1 MLRTIHFKVLLFRQR
16 LPTISF
22 ISEELTRFVPFDFDM
37 YAIAFDLVVKSLQEH
52 YGPQYTNA
60 YYDIKVLLRKYGFF
74 NVQGSVYIQYPLQR
88 NADGSD
94 AAMPNLYLAIDALKA
109 LSWFPVCVR
118 DIRVFRV
125 ENWSDMTAIIK
136 TQQHNNHQ

>member
-1 MLRTIHFKVLLFRQR
+1 
-16 LPTISF
+16 
-22 ISEELTRFVPFDFDM
+22 M
-37 YAIAFDLVVKSLQEH
+37 YAIAFDLIVKSLQEH

-60 YYDIKVLLRKYGFF
+60 YYDVKVVLRKYGFF
-74 NVQGSVYIQYPLQR
+74 NVQGSVYIQYPLQQ

-109 LSWFPVCVR
+109 LPWFSVCVR

-136 TQQHNNHQ
+136 TQQQTK